1 MGTNYYVTTPACAN
15 ACAHCREQV
24 QLHVGKSSMGWRFLC
39 RAYPDLHGLDLPL
52 TEPVVDRA
60 SWLRLINLGP
70 LADEYGRE
78 ISTAELLELIDN
90 KQGGLGHGNEHG
102 SPRFSTYQDLGRSDF
117 RADGYDFCSAEFS

>member
-24 QLHVGKSSMGWRFLC
+24 KVHIGKSSMGWRFLC

-78 ISTAELLELIDN
+78 ISTAELLELVDT
-90 KQGGLGHGNEHG
+90 KQTGIEHG
-102 SPRFSTYQDLGRSDF
+102 SAAATRLGGRPSECDF
-117 RADGYDFCSAEFS
+117 QADGYDFCSAEFS